1 MKRRTLIKAGSMA
14 ALGLGFGGCAAKRPR
29 SPATPLAPRRLVN
42 LVPVQASWERVMH
55 TTVGLRPH
63 RPPGFVVKPEQC
75 DDKTIIQTMGTVGRA
90 TLSGGATD

>member
-1 MKRRTLIKAGSMA
+1 MA

-75 DDKTIIQTMGTVGRA
+75 DDKTIIQNYGHGGTGHSLGWA
-90 TLSGGATD
+90 PD